1 MLAASCPT
9 DDEYNDM
16 IVKGWPKD
24 EKEIIDKYLNMNL
37 IFDVGTH
44 DKRSGTVV
52 KRLLVLD
59 GREIIHL
66 CNNPLFGTREYEIE
80 LTDSTRNKY
89 TANIIP

>member
-1 MLAASCPT
+1 M
-9 DDEYNDM
+9 
-16 IVKGWPKD
+16 
-24 EKEIIDKYLNMNL
+24 IDKYLNMNL

-44 DKRSGTVV
+44 DERSGTVV

-66 CNNPLFGTREYEIE
+66 CNNPFFDTREYEIE
-80 LTDSTRNKY
+80 FTDRTRNKY